1 MLKHE
6 ANMGEGLMS
15 APCGG
20 RKGPRG
26 GWIRWTRGCGLE
38 TVRGGTSSAGA
49 GVGGREAVGGR
60 KGALAPFCGESKR
73 AEVSTWV
80 R

>member
-6 ANMGEGLMS
+6 ANMSEGLMS

-26 GWIRWTRGCGLE
+26 GVDRVDSWMWFGNR
-38 TVRGGTSSAGA
+38 
-49 GVGGREAVGGR
+49 
-60 KGALAPFCGESKR
+60 
-73 AEVSTWV
+73 
-80 R
+80 